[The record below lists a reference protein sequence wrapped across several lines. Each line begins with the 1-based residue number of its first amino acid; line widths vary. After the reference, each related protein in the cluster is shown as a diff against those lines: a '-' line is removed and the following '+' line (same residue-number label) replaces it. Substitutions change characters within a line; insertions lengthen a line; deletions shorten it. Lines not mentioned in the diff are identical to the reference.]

1 MSIGRLQEVRTMENY
16 KICRVKTWLWLFMRG
31 SNIIIGLWP
40 EILWCC
46 RVVFDYEKLLHMEV
60 WQYNFRKSMEV
71 QILWLNHI
79 ESVEDPTVFFF
90 NLLGA

>member
-1 MSIGRLQEVRTMENY
+1 MSIGRLQEVRSMENY
-16 KICRVKTWLWLFMRG
+16 KAIRSKHGCGCLWEVLYYYM
-31 SNIIIGLWP
+31 LWS

-46 RVVFDYEKLLHMEV
+46 RVVFGNEKLPHMEV

-79 ESVEDPTVFFF
+79 ESVKDPTMFFF

>member
-1 MSIGRLQEVRTMENY
+1 MSIGRLQEVRTIENY
-16 KICRVKTWLWLFMRG
+16 TTIRSKPGCGCLW
-31 SNIIIGLWP
+31 
-40 EILWCC
+40 E
-46 RVVFDYEKLLHMEV
+46 VFDYEKLPHMEV

-79 ESVEDPTVFFF
+79 ESVEDPTMFFF